1 MVYNAMKLFME
12 VNPQLFDECSHD
24 YTEQQNNAASVKQT
38 RQAKWDR
45 LAQLAESM
53 KAANGGGGGAN
64 GGAVRPP
71 ADYGA
76 GRNGARVTSPAAGA
90 EPQQQD
96 SSSRRMEQLR
106 LQDDRE
112 RRPKEYERHSNP

>member
-12 VNPQLFDECSHD
+12 VNPQLFDECSHE
-24 YTEQQNNAASVKQT
+24 YTEQQNNADAVKAN

-53 KAANGGGGGAN
+53 KANGNHAAP
-64 GGAVRPP
+64 AVQKPP
-71 ADYGA
+71 GSSYGSKA
-76 GRNGARVTSPAAGA
+76 ASKVTSPMKQ
-90 EPQQQD
+90 EDDPLSQESQQ
-96 SSSRRMEQLR
+96 RMERLR

-112 RRPKEYERHSNP
+112 RRPKDYERQSNSVR

>member
-24 YTEQQNNAASVKQT
+24 YTEQQNNADAVKAN

-53 KAANGGGGGAN
+53 KANGTAP
-64 GGAVRPP
+64 AVKPP
-71 ADYGA
+71 GSSYSTKA
-76 GRNGARVTSPAAGA
+76 GNKVASPLKVDDTDPLSQ
-90 EPQQQD
+90 ESQQ
-96 SSSRRMEQLR
+96 RLERLR

-112 RRPKEYERHSNP
+112 RRPKDYDRHSNSVR